1 MYGEPLNPKLY
12 QALERV
18 FRYVQ
23 IANPGETYIASRRP
37 SFYRPG
43 RMEAPPA
50 FAGEYYCV
58 SCLDCSDTRQRL
70 WINHM
75 WGVRDPE
82 TGDDRLY
89 VIRCY
94 NEGCFNTRERQEK
107 LYDKLFPF
115 NYNARMRLCELAV
128 AATNHDS
135 VPAAAIAATL
145 PDPMFPLTDP
155 ACQVACHY
163 LASRGFDSQEIAE
176 RWQVGFCFNAP
187 VGHYSLSHRLIIP
200 VYTLAPSLDHGP
212 VRTLAG
218 WQARSLND
226 DGPKYLSMMGMR
238 KSHVLYGLIEAI
250 STTGPIIVVEGS
262 TDVWRFGTNAVA
274 TLGKSI
280 SPAQI
285 QLLLRH
291 FNGRPIGVMY
301 DTDAAMEGRLTAT
314 KIRDSRR
321 EWSDTAPVID
331 IPVPAGRKDAGECSQ
346 AELWAA
352 IRRGFP
358 DSPTIPLST
367 PIPMLG

>member
-1 MYGEPLNPKLY
+1 MYDEPLTPKLY
-12 QALERV
+12 RALKRV
-18 FRYVQ
+18 FRHVQ

-50 FAGEYYCV
+50 FSGEYYRV
-58 SCLDCSDTRQRL
+58 SCPHCSDIRQRL

-82 TGDDRLY
+82 TRDDHLY
-89 VIRCY
+89 LINCF
-94 NEGCFNTRERQEK
+94 NDGCFNTRERQEK
-107 LYDKLFPF
+107 LYDELFPF

-135 VPAAAIAATL
+135 VAAAPIAAML
-145 PDPMFPLTDP
+145 PEPMFPLIDP
-155 ACQVACHY
+155 ACQRAREY
-163 LASRGFDSQEIAE
+163 LMSRGFAPLEIAD
-176 RWQVGFCFNAP
+176 RWGVGFCFDAP
-187 VGHYSLSHRLIIP
+187 VGHYSIFHRLVIP
-200 VYTLAPSLDHGP
+200 IYTLLSSLDHDP
-212 VRTLAG
+212 VPTLAG

-226 DGPKYLSMMGMR
+226 DGPKYLSMTGMR

-250 STTGPIIVVEGS
+250 STTGPIIVVEGP
-262 TDVWRFGTNAVA
+262 TDVWRLGTNAVA

-301 DTDAAMEGRLTAT
+301 DTDAATESRLTAT

-331 IPVPAGRKDAGECSQ
+331 IPVPAGCKDAGECSQ